1 MKKYLVLAVLALALV
16 ASPAMA
22 KEGFYLGAYI
32 PFNHISGDI
41 SGLDDGAGLGA
52 RAGIGFNKYLA
63 LEGSIFKTK
72 HDFSGGTT
80 EDFKGA
86 TVDLKLNFPLTGSKM
101 EPYALI
107 GIGGYRLEG
116 NGFDYKGG
124 GAQFG
129 VGLDMYLYPEL
140 SFNAGLTWRKITFDS
155 GTPGNV
161 DVDANVRTFDI
172 GITYHFL

>member
-1 MKKYLVLAVLALALV
+1 MKKTLILAVLTLLLV

-32 PFNHISGDI
+32 PVNHISGDI
-41 SGLDDGAGLGA
+41 SNLDNGGGLAA

-63 LEGSIFKTK
+63 LEGSIFKTR
-72 HDFSGGTT
+72 HDVDGGGTD
-80 EDFKGA
+80 DFKGA
-86 TVDLKLNFPLTGSKM
+86 TLDLKLNFPLTGSKI

-116 NGFDYKGG
+116 SGFDYKGG

-129 VGLDMYLYPEL
+129 VGLDMYMYPEL
-140 SFNAGLTWRKITFDS
+140 SFNVGLTWRNITFDS
-155 GTPGNV
+155 GTPGGV
-161 DVDANVRTFDI
+161 DVDADVRTFDV

>member
-1 MKKYLVLAVLALALV
+1 MKNILVMAVMVFALV

-32 PFNHISGDI
+32 PVNHISGDTGV
-41 SGLDDGAGLGA
+41 SNLDNGAGLGA
-52 RAGIGFNKYLA
+52 RVGIGFNKYLA
-63 LEGSIFKTK
+63 LEGSVFKTE
-72 HDFSGGTT
+72 HDVDGGGTA
-80 EDFKGA
+80 DFKGG
-86 TVDLKLNFPLTGSKM
+86 TVDLKLNFPLTGSKL

-116 NGFDYKGG
+116 SGFNYKGG

-129 VGLDMYLYPEL
+129 VGLDMYVYPEL

-155 GTPGNV
+155 GTPT
-161 DVDANVRTFDI
+161 DIDADVRTFDV

>member
-1 MKKYLVLAVLALALV
+1 MKKIIIVAVLALALA

-32 PFNHISGDI
+32 PVNHISGDI
-41 SGLDDGAGLGA
+41 SNLDNGGGLGG

-63 LEGSIFKTK
+63 LEGSLFRTE
-72 HDFSGGTT
+72 HDFSGGGTY
-80 EDFKGA
+80 DFKGV
-86 TVDLKLNFPLTGSKM
+86 TVDLKLNFPLTGSKL
-101 EPYALI
+101 EPYALV

-116 NGFDYKGG
+116 SGYDYKGG

-129 VGLDMYLYPEL
+129 VGLDMYVYPEL
-140 SFNAGLTWRKITFDS
+140 SLNAGLTWRKITFDS

-161 DVDANVRTFDI
+161 DIDADVRTFDI